1 MQKSK
6 LLGQVVLLGLI
17 SLPLYGEDVNM
28 VGFKKDTGNSIL
40 PRATQPIFSQLQ
52 GNFQLG
58 SGLYQP
64 SAAWKSINAKKDE
77 VDCSRNQSGEV
88 LGPRLSN
95 FVVSLDTVLNVTS
108 CLSIKKS
115 PIEKFSEN
123 NCNMLVECSKSKT
136 SKDVTESNVA
146 NIYISRMI
154 AEDFV
159 GMRLE
164 DNLKKME
171 SIDQLRKFSEKKYGK
186 DFVKD
191 CSSPFNYDPKLEE
204 GKNNCDAS
212 LIDNG
217 FLRTQKN
224 CQSPNKGCYSPGID
238 PAKEYPGFADKFKS
252 ENNRDSAFQSF
263 FINRNENLVNDSLVN
278 DSELLESISSVMS
291 SQGKI
296 DDKIQKIITNMG
308 KLHMHGK
315 LDPAFSFDS
324 DFLYGSP
331 AVSKKSA
338 HYEFFAKMLARPIN
352 SAQARSAIEAY
363 RKEYSKNVLTKNC
376 STVPTFTQICNSATF
391 ISKSNTL
398 EQRNRADVAAK
409 MREDK
414 DDVRFEQMKV
424 LYPRGVVT
432 KDDYNIVLDAQR
444 CKAFGFTPHKKDYYS
459 DLPGTVQYPLLPSLV
474 GLNSP
479 YNYEISYTPPSSA
492 GVKETTDFSKVHFL
506 GFSDT
511 KKDLREAIPSE
522 SMVSGSA
529 TDSVPLKKP
538 EELSTLSNTFS
549 QGLKDSASSVS
560 SGLDYQAANFNSGAN
575 FNNFNDSSASG
586 KNLTDSIAAK
596 PEETQSAETKALNDK
611 ISDLTKKLSLAEENI
626 DRIKSEKEAAALA
639 AEQQRKVDDENK
651 SIADL
656 KSQIA
661 DLKAQNIKSE
671 KISSENSSRAS
682 LASAESTATTPKV
695 ATTSQ
700 EVSSAE
706 STNAKKS
713 ISEADAQSGGRGNF
727 SAANESSTNAA
738 STGRSPAQA
747 SGSSSVASAKS
758 SFVLTKVDG
767 LSEEKVAETINEK
780 IMESDGL
787 PFEIEEGGMVKQIVP
802 IIKDGKVLL
811 DDKGHPRYEKVV
823 KRKVAKKEVAKARTP
838 ASIDNSADLKRDE
851 EEKIKY
857 ERAEYLRLKK
867 LTKEAL
873 EKK

>member
-1 MQKSK
+1 M
-6 LLGQVVLLGLI
+6 
-17 SLPLYGEDVNM
+17 
-28 VGFKKDTGNSIL
+28 
-40 PRATQPIFSQLQ
+40 
-52 GNFQLG
+52 
-58 SGLYQP
+58 
-64 SAAWKSINAKKDE
+64 
-77 VDCSRNQSGEV
+77 
-88 LGPRLSN
+88 
-95 FVVSLDTVLNVTS
+95 
-108 CLSIKKS
+108 
-115 PIEKFSEN
+115 
-123 NCNMLVECSKSKT
+123 
-136 SKDVTESNVA
+136 
-146 NIYISRMI
+146 
-154 AEDFV
+154 AE
-159 GMRLE
+159 
-164 DNLKKME
+164 
-171 SIDQLRKFSEKKYGK
+171 
-186 DFVKD
+186 
-191 CSSPFNYDPKLEE
+191 
-204 GKNNCDAS
+204 
-212 LIDNG
+212 
-217 FLRTQKN
+217 
-224 CQSPNKGCYSPGID
+224 
-238 PAKEYPGFADKFKS
+238 
-252 ENNRDSAFQSF
+252 
-263 FINRNENLVNDSLVN
+263 
-278 DSELLESISSVMS
+278 
-291 SQGKI
+291 
-296 DDKIQKIITNMG
+296 
-308 KLHMHGK
+308 LHIHGK

-324 DFLYGSP
+324 DFLYGSA

-338 HYEFFAKMLARPIN
+338 HYEFFAKMLAKPIN
-352 SAQARSAIEAY
+352 SAQARSAIESY
-363 RKEYSKNVLTKNC
+363 RKEYSKNALTKNC
-376 STVPTFTQICNSATF
+376 STVPTFTQICNRATF

-414 DDVRFEQMKV
+414 DDVRFEQMKM

-444 CKAFGFTPHKKDYYS
+444 CKAFGFTSHKKDYYS

-492 GVKETTDFSKVHFL
+492 GVKENSSPLLQINPVNGS
-506 GFSDT
+506 GFSDI

-522 SMVSGSA
+522 TMVSGSA
-529 TDSVPLKKP
+529 TDSVHLKKP

-639 AEQQRKVDDENK
+639 AEQQQKVDEENK

-671 KISSENSSRAS
+671 KISSENRSRAS